1 VGDRAGAVRAHSA
14 AVRTLQPG
22 AQVHGG
28 GLARAVAAEEGED
41 LSCGHLERDVLDRL
55 ESAVTLPEPAYQD
68 RCHAPDS
75 AGRGRA
81 AAVKNSRPSRQR
93 DQRSEEHTS
102 ELQSRENLVCRLLL
116 EKK

>member
-1 VGDRAGAVRAHSA
+1 ISSSARDAVHCTLHSFPT
-14 AVRTLQPG
+14 RRSSDLEQ
-22 AQVHGG
+22 
-28 GLARAVAAEEGED
+28 GED
-41 LSCGHLERDVLDRL
+41 LSFGHLERDVLDRL
-55 ESAVTLPEPAYQD
+55 ESAVTLSEPAYQD